1 MSETFNILFTSA
13 GRRVALIRLFRQ
25 ALDALRLPGKLVAA
39 DVCGTAPA
47 RFVSD
52 IFEEVPPVESP
63 DYVGRLRE
71 ICRKHRICLV
81 VPLIDT
87 ELQLLAKHRESFLA
101 GGITPLVSSS
111 EVTQLSYN
119 KRLTQDFFRKAGMAT
134 PGILDPRTVLTDP
147 KASYPFFLKPACGSS
162 SVGATRIDNRRQ
174 LEFFLNCTPDP
185 VLQEFVGGQEYTLD
199 ILADFAGRVCC
210 VVPRLRIETRA
221 GEVSKGMTV
230 KNQALIEAGKAVVEA
245 LPGAVGCITV
255 QCFVTSEGEMQF
267 IEINP
272 RFGGGFPL
280 AAQAG
285 ADFPRW
291 IIEMMLG
298 RDPQIAL
305 DGWID
310 GLLMLRFDDAV
321 FIPREK
327 VYEGLHA

>member
-25 ALDALRLPGKLVAA
+25 AMDALRLPGKLVAA

-47 RFVSD
+47 RFVAD
-52 IFEEVPPVESP
+52 VFEEVAPLGSP
-63 DYVGRLRE
+63 RYVDQLRE
-71 ICRKHRICLV
+71 ICRKHRIRLV

-87 ELQLLAKHRESFLA
+87 ELQLLARHREDFLTD
-101 GGITPLVSSS
+101 GITPLVSSS
-111 EVTQLSYN
+111 EVTQLSHD
-119 KRLTQDFFRKAGMAT
+119 KRLTQSFFRSAGVAT
-134 PGILDPRTVLTDP
+134 PRILDPRSVLTDP

-162 SVGATRIDNRRQ
+162 SVGASRIDNPRQ
-174 LEFFLNCTPDP
+174 LEFLLDCAHDP
-185 VLQEFVGGQEYTLD
+185 VLQEFVVGQEYTLD
-199 ILADFAGRVCC
+199 VLADFTGKVRC

-230 KNQALIEAGKAVVEA
+230 KNQALIKAGKGVVEA

-255 QCFVTSEGEMQF
+255 QCFLTAQGEIKF

-291 IIEMMLG
+291 IVEMMLG
-298 RDPQIAL
+298 RNPHIPL
-305 DGWID
+305 DGWTD

-321 FIPREK
+321 FVSRAK
-327 VYEGLHA
+327 CYEGLHS

>member
-1 MSETFNILFTSA
+1 MSETFNILFTSS
-13 GRRVALIRLFRQ
+13 GRRVALLRLFRQ

-39 DVCGTAPA
+39 DVSETAPA
-47 RFVSD
+47 RFVCEV
-52 IFEEVPPVESP
+52 FEEVSPVESP
-63 DYVGRLRE
+63 DYVHRLSE
-71 ICRKHRICLV
+71 ICRKHRIRLV
-81 VPLIDT
+81 VPLIDP
-87 ELQLLAKHRESFLA
+87 ELQLLARHRQNLLA
-101 GGITPLVSSS
+101 EGITPLVSSS
-111 EVTQLSYN
+111 EVTQLCFD
-119 KRLTQDFFRKAGMAT
+119 KRLTHNFFRSAGMAT
-134 PGILDPRTVLTDP
+134 PGILDPRSVLADP

-185 VLQEFVGGQEYTLD
+185 VLQEFVAGQEYTLD
-199 ILADFAGRVCC
+199 ILTDFAGRVRC

-230 KNQALIEAGKAVVEA
+230 KNQALIEAGKAIVEA

-255 QCFVTSEGEMQF
+255 QCFLTPEGEIQF
-267 IEINP
+267 IEVNP

-291 IIEMMLG
+291 IIEMMLD
-298 RDPQIAL
+298 RNPRIPL
-305 DGWID
+305 EGWTD

-321 FIPREK
+321 FVPREK